1 MSKIKTKI
9 YELDNEYKLT
19 VYSGD
24 ESFDL
29 YFDTEEDADE
39 IADLAQS
46 YDSFEE
52 AQAELDSDGDGELD
66 DEDYSEDDEDN
77 VITEKAAGPKDIKSV
92 VDALNNS
99 GLLGH
104 KLDYNFKTDC
114 REYGV
119 TLSRLSNAAVDAGA
133 FRLAMFFKD
142 EKNENNRE
150 KIVNDIINPLGY
162 HYVWVDHW
170 IGYAVVP
177 KSISQS
183 KLVELIEK
191 GAREDY
197 IEDIM
202 SGEDPDYTPI
212 FQNDKIMV
220 YSVPSISDARF
231 YVLRIEDITPKSF
244 GFFKIPTRY
253 KRIAIKSRIHDTGED
268 IKDAVK
274 GSTSIK
280 DASSK
285 VTKYLKDNGIQ
296 YKNLK

>member
-9 YELDNEYKLT
+9 YDLGDEYKLT

-52 AQAELDSDGDGELD
+52 AQSELDADGNGELDGEDDELD
-66 DEDYSEDDEDN
+66 DEDS

-104 KLDYNFKTDC
+104 DLVYN
-114 REYGV
+114 GV
-119 TLSRLSNAAVDAGA
+119 FNKYSSDLGVSINGLGNKAVDAGA
-133 FRLAMFFKD
+133 FTLKFFFKD
-142 EKNENNRE
+142 DKNGKNRE

-162 HYVWVDHW
+162 HEVNVGYPNYYV
-170 IGYAVVP
+170 VVP
-177 KSISQS
+177 KSISKE
-183 KLVELIEK
+183 KLIKLIEQGCK
-191 GAREDY
+191 EDF
-197 IEDIM
+197 INDRM
-202 SGEDPDYTPI
+202 SGKSPYYTPI
-212 FQNDKIMV
+212 FQNDKIIV
-220 YSVPSISDARF
+220 FADRCIDGRF
-231 YVLRIEDITPKSF
+231 YKVGIVDITPENFDEGSKYI
-244 GFFKIPTRY
+244 KIRS
-253 KRIAIKSRIHDTGED
+253 ILHDTGED

-274 GSTSIK
+274 FSTNVKGALTKIK
-280 DASSK
+280 
-285 VTKYLKDNGIQ
+285 KYLKDNGIQ
-296 YKNLK
+296 YKIII